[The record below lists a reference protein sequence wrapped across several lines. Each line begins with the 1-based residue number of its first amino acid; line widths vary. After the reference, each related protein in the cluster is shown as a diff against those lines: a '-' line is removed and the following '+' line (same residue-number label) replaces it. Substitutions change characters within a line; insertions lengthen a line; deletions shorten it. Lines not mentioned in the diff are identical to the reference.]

1 MARIRA
7 SSKTTKAVA
16 NLAVDP
22 RCLAKLSSV
31 PDWSESELRAEGF
44 AANPTTLGALQVAC
58 RFTDA
63 DAAAACCVSLRTWRR
78 WRATGKPDPTAVR
91 LLAVLAGF
99 VPWVDWDGWEVH
111 NGYLFPPGYRRGG
124 IPPGEFFA
132 LVFYRQQVSEYQR
145 LNAALKAQLDALE
158 AAQHTPS
165 APSVDPALRSRL
177 QTLAVQ
183 VQALGGELAALS
195 ARLEDAH
202 HG

>member
-1 MARIRA
+1 MARVRA

-16 NLAVDP
+16 NLAIDP
-22 RCLAKLSSV
+22 ALLAKLSSAS
-31 PDWSESELRAEGF
+31 DWSESELRAEGF

-58 RFTDA
+58 RFTDE
-63 DAAAACCVSLRTWRR
+63 DAASACCVSLRTWRR
-78 WRATGKPDPTAVR
+78 WRATGQPDPTAVR

-99 VPWVDWDGWEVH
+99 VPWVGWDGWEVH
-111 NGYLFPPGYRRGG
+111 NGLLFPPGYRRGG

-145 LNAALKAQLDALE
+145 LNAQLRAKLAALE
-158 AAQHTPS
+158 AQQTPS
-165 APSVDPALRSRL
+165 APAVDPAIRSQF

-195 ARLEDAH
+195 ARLEDAN